1 MLRNLLLAL
10 FQLVGALLIVGG
22 LLGIAAG
29 VAMRYN
35 DPDAVMCGD
44 RVMPRD
50 PSYFCSGGGTY
61 ESMARAQQASYDRS
75 PYIAGFSFAGVL
87 AGIPVA
93 YFASKKRY
101 RW

>member
-10 FQLVGALLIVGG
+10 LQLVGAVLIVGG
-22 LLGIAAG
+22 LLGTAAG
-29 VAMRYN
+29 VAMRFKE
-35 DPDAVMCGD
+35 PDAVMCGD

-50 PSYFCSGGGTY
+50 PSYSCGGGTY

-75 PYIAGFSFAGVL
+75 PFVAGFSFAGVL
-87 AGIPVA
+87 VGIPVA

>member
-1 MLRNLLLAL
+1 MVRNLSLAL
-10 FQLVGALLIVGG
+10 LQLVGAVLIVGG
-22 LLGIAAG
+22 LVGMAAG
-29 VAMRYN
+29 VSMRFTE
-35 DPDAVMCGD
+35 PDAVMCGD

-61 ESMARAQQASYDRS
+61 ESMARAQQASYDRG
-75 PYIAGFSFAGVL
+75 PYVAGFSFVGVL
-87 AGIPVA
+87 AGIPVT